1 MGLLERVSTLIRANL
16 NDMIDRAED
25 PEKMIKQVISD
36 MENQYLQVKTQ
47 VAVSIADQ
55 HMLEKKFR
63 EHEDTGKDWMRKA
76 ELAVDKKEDDL
87 ARAAIERMQT
97 AQRMA
102 LSFQEQVNDQSAQVE
117 TLKSALVKLEQKLDE
132 AKSKREL
139 LLARHR
145 RSVAMN
151 KAARA
156 QSQLGTQ
163 SKSATFDRLKD
174 RVHHNEA
181 VASAEVEMITDDTGE
196 RLVRLER
203 DTEVERLLAELK
215 NRRQLTAGS

>member
-25 PEKMIKQVISD
+25 PEKMIKQVIVD

-63 EHEDTGKDWMRKA
+63 EHQDTAKDWIRKA
-76 ELAVDKKEDDL
+76 ELAVDKNEDDL
-87 ARAAIERMQT
+87 ARAALERMQT
-97 AQRMA
+97 AQR
-102 LSFQEQVNDQSAQVE
+102 LSQSFQEQVTDQSAQVE
-117 TLKSALVKLEQKLDE
+117 TLKGALVKLEQKLEE
-132 AKSKREL
+132 ARSKREL

-145 RSVAMN
+145 RSVAMG

-156 QSQLGTQ
+156 QSELGN
-163 SKSATFDRLKD
+163 SSRSNSFDRLKD

-181 VASAEVEMITDDTGE
+181 VASAEIEMVTDEMGE